1 MTKTALSSFDTPT
14 PVGYSRKKW
23 FTAVKAIVKLFVRK
37 PEFVFL
43 GEAPGPGSIIL
54 SNHEGASGPLTLELY
69 ARLPIRFWGT
79 YEMNTDFK
87 TAYRYQTNIYY
98 HQKKRWNIHLA
109 RLFCLIATP
118 LTRMFYIGLEL
129 ISSYGDVRLR
139 STFRQSIDI
148 LKKHQTL
155 VIFPEVSD
163 RGYFKVLT
171 GFYPGVSMMLEQC
184 RRNGLNVPV
193 YVAYLNKETR
203 KFIFDAPKSVDELLE
218 EGLSRAD
225 LAEKLCNRCNEL
237 GKMQL
242 PDKR

>member
-1 MTKTALSSFDTPT
+1 MTNANLTSFDTPT
-14 PVGYSRKKW
+14 PVGYTRKKW
-23 FTAVKAIVKLFVRK
+23 FTAVKAIVKCFVKK

-43 GEAPGPGSIIL
+43 GEAPRPGCIIL

-69 ARLPIRFWGT
+69 AKLPIRFWGT

-87 TAYRYQTNIYY
+87 TAYNYQTHIYY
-98 HQKKRWNIHLA
+98 HQKKKWNIWLA
-109 RLFCLIATP
+109 RLFCLLATP

-139 STFRQSIDI
+139 NTFRQSIDI
-148 LKKHQTL
+148 LKKNQTL

-163 RGYFKVLT
+163 NGYFRELT

-184 RRNGLNVPV
+184 QRNGLNVPV
-193 YVAYLNKETR
+193 HVAYLNKESK
-203 KFIFDAPKSVDELLE
+203 KFIFDAPRSVEELLA
-218 EGLSRAD
+218 EGLSRTA

-237 GKMQL
+237 GKM
-242 PDKR
+242 RI